1 MQFSCIIVGF
11 YLEQSLLSNATKELN
26 DLQEKYFRADPK
38 RVLNFFFVCVATE
51 LRKCVIY
58 STVTATSGTGILRK

>member
-1 MQFSCIIVGF
+1 MQFSCIIVVF

-38 RVLNFFFVCVATE
+38 RFLNFFFVCVATE